1 MAIITNPSLR
11 DERTVRSASS
21 QAGHC
26 TALFAMIENKKTKT
40 RIAIA
45 VFNEVENIR
54 LANSELARI
63 GMGDENIFIVARLGI
78 LAGFSEEFCVFH
90 QVPDEVNQKSLIYS
104 KFKKSASLKK
114 ETMNDVIDEKIRN
127 ELIDF
132 KSWMV
137 ERLYKNLEEHLDKGH
152 CLFFVSGLTEP
163 IEQIVYNTLVS
174 CSIDRIQIHD
184 YT

>member
-1 MAIITNPSLR
+1 MG
-11 DERTVRSASS
+11 V
-21 QAGHC
+21 
-26 TALFAMIENKKTKT
+26 
-40 RIAIA
+40 
-45 VFNEVENIR
+45 
-54 LANSELARI
+54 
-63 GMGDENIFIVARLGI
+63 GDENIFIVARLGI
-78 LAGFSEEFCVFH
+78 LAGFSEEFCIFH
-90 QVPDEVNQKSLIYS
+90 QVPVEVNQKSLIYS
-104 KFKKSASLKK
+104 KFKKSASLNQ
-114 ETMNDVIDEKIRN
+114 ETLNDVIDEKTRN

-137 ERLYKNLEEHLDKGH
+137 ERLYNNLEEHLDKGH